1 MQYHDIL
8 LPDFITV
15 HLKGGPVF
23 STLTAST
30 VSGREIR
37 IHERQNSIQK
47 YALVGCRLS
56 QDEFQRF
63 NSFFRARIGC
73 AYAFRIKDHADF
85 KFENQVIAIADGIS
99 QAFEIYKSYDDEACG
114 YKRKIAAVR
123 EDKIEVNFDIER
135 IDREN
140 GVIYTRA
147 ILEAGKQL
155 VCSAEFDVWV
165 RFTSDEFR
173 YSSSVDGSILIE
185 DLCLVE
191 VI

>member
-23 STLTAST
+23 ATQAAST
-30 VSGREIR
+30 ISGREVR
-37 IHERQNSIQK
+37 FYERQNAIQK

-63 NSFFRARIGC
+63 NSFFRARLGC

-85 KFENQVIAIADGIS
+85 KIENQIIANADGMS
-99 QAFEIYKSYDDEACG
+99 KEFEIYKNYEDESCG
-114 YKRKIAAVR
+114 YRRKISAVR
-123 EDKIEVNFDIER
+123 EDKMAADFDIER

-140 GVIYTRA
+140 GIIYTRE
-147 ILEAGKQL
+147 ILESGKSL
-155 VCSAEFDVWV
+155 VISAEFDVWV

-173 YSSSVDGSILIE
+173 YSSSADGSILIE
-185 DLCLVE
+185 DLGLVE

>member
-23 STLTAST
+23 STSMAST

-37 IHERQNSIQK
+37 FYDRQNAIQK
-47 YALVGCRLS
+47 YSLVGCRLS

-85 KFENQVIAIADGIS
+85 RMENQIIAVADGVS
-99 QAFEIYKSYDDEACG
+99 KEFEIYKSYEDEACS
-114 YKRKIAAVR
+114 YRRKIAAVR
-123 EDKIEVNFDIER
+123 EGSVAADFDIEK

-140 GVIYTRA
+140 GRYIQ
-147 ILEAGKQL
+147 E
-155 VCSAEFDVWV
+155 
-165 RFTSDEFR
+165 RFWRRDTH
-173 YSSSVDGSILIE
+173 
-185 DLCLVE
+185 
-191 VI
+191 